1 MRQLF
6 FLVALFTWSAS
17 LQAQTYERSI
27 EVHRQQYK
35 LEFLEDTN
43 SPLKAKDTAGLRFYP
58 PHPGYIVN
66 AQFTPIKDT
75 VGFDMHTHSGV
86 TKRYFVYGKVE
97 FTLMKQACTLYV
109 YQSKSLREKSG
120 FEDYLFIP
128 FTDETNYKETFGG
141 GRYLDFRFK
150 DIFDGKMTIDFN
162 KAYNPYCAYKGGYT
176 CPIPP
181 KENDLKIAI
190 QAGEK
195 LFDDQHAKRRSK

>member
-150 DIFDGKMTIDFN
+150 DIYDGKMTIDFN
-162 KAYNPYCAYKGGYT
+162 KAHNPYCAYKGGYT